1 MEIACDSALQNR
13 HYEENGQLRIERT
26 PISKA
31 TVNPYYGREIPKA
44 EELGLEPERIYYL
57 LRDPG
62 ELAKAAPSFKTKQL
76 MFKHI
81 AVSAD
86 DPKQDSIAGTVGSDV
101 EFVAPYLM
109 ADMCVWDA
117 EAIAG
122 IETDTVRELSCSYSY
137 RADMTPGMY
146 EGQRYDG
153 VMRDIQGNHVAL
165 VKSGRAGSDVMA
177 ADEKQFA
184 LDWEESKHPRS
195 ENGEFANGE
204 GGGHVE
210 KRAEPRWQIN
220 PKWKAHNDLY
230 NEGGEG
236 YNPYEKW
243 LNNIPGA
250 SSYSVPSSNTS
261 AKTVS
266 KEQTKTPYSKER
278 KYVAPGSS
286 IPKTRDQIKEDVE
299 KDKAKLDKLEGF
311 GKEIV
316 AKGIAAR
323 EKFLSQ
329 IANDSKLEMK
339 METKFGKALYAI
351 LCAASPKLAADAAL
365 KPLVIGL
372 TRKQCDLRA
381 LEPKLLAM
389 DSALRMDSTR
399 LAMDAV
405 EEATEE
411 RPKAKDRIARDAQ
424 TGEEKAMWAQMR
436 KDGSA
441 DDPGDDSMP
450 ASLRKASDKKA
461 KDGAPR
467 RAKDLSFEEW
477 AKEEEE
483 EPDHEKKA
491 ARDAE
496 EDDEDRAKRKE
507 YEKKAEDAK
516 KAMDGGFDD
525 LVKKLKDKGYSK
537 EYATKVA
544 GKVAEEK
551 GDCAFGAK
559 DGKKAKDAEEDD
571 KKKAEDKMKHAMDE
585 FRADLRSADEARR
598 AVRPVVGDVLAQ
610 DSAEGI
616 YGFALDQMK
625 VDRTGVEGVPAL
637 RALFNLAH
645 QASKP
650 AAHVAF
656 DSSINVE
663 EKFTGAGRQIQV
675 M

>member
-177 ADEKQFA
+177 AD
-184 LDWEESKHPRS
+184 
-195 ENGEFANGE
+195 
-204 GGGHVE
+204 
-210 KRAEPRWQIN
+210 
-220 PKWKAHNDLY
+220 
-230 NEGGEG
+230 
-236 YNPYEKW
+236 
-243 LNNIPGA
+243 
-250 SSYSVPSSNTS
+250 
-261 AKTVS
+261 
-266 KEQTKTPYSKER
+266 
-278 KYVAPGSS
+278 
-286 IPKTRDQIKEDVE
+286 
-299 KDKAKLDKLEGF
+299 
-311 GKEIV
+311 
-316 AKGIAAR
+316 
-323 EKFLSQ
+323 
-329 IANDSKLEMK
+329 SKLETK
-339 METKFGKALYAI
+339 MTETKFGKALYAI

-365 KPLVIGL
+365 KPMVIGL

-389 DSALRMDSTR
+389 DAALRIEPTR

-450 ASLRKASDKKA
+450 ASLRKASDRKA
-461 KDGAPR
+461 KDGTPKH
-467 RAKDLSFEEW
+467 AKDLSFEEW
-477 AKEEEE
+477 AKEEEGE
-483 EPDHEKKA
+483 SDHK
-491 ARDAE
+491 
-496 EDDEDRAKRKE
+496 
-507 YEKKAEDAK
+507 
-516 KAMDGGFDD
+516 
-525 LVKKLKDKGYSK
+525 
-537 EYATKVA
+537 
-544 GKVAEEK
+544 
-551 GDCAFGAK
+551 AK
-559 DGKKAKDAEEDD
+559 DGEEETLEEKKKRYEREKRRADDSEEETEEERKERMEKRKAADKKAKDCSAKDSEEEE
-571 KKKAEDKMKHAMDE
+571 KKKAEDGMKKAMDE
-585 FRADLRSADEARR
+585 FKADLRSADEARR

-610 DSAEGI
+610 DSAADI

-625 VDRTGVEGVPAL
+625 VDRAGVEGVPAL
-637 RALFNLAH
+637 RALFNLAQ

-650 AAHVAF
+650 APRVAF
-656 DSSINVE
+656 DAVSVE